1 MTHHILTGAPGAGKT
16 VILRGLEQAG
26 VAVVEE
32 AATDV
37 IAWEQARGCD
47 EPWSQPGFIDA
58 ILQLQQFRERRAGAG
73 LTVFDRSPVCTLA
86 LSRFQER
93 PDSPAL
99 TRTIGRLV
107 DEGRYHREVFF
118 VEGLGFI
125 TPTAARRIDLDG
137 ARRFAEEHR
146 RCYEALGFALIEI
159 APATPESRVEAILR
173 RLGVEAVVEPPE
185 DL

>member
-16 VILRGLEQAG
+16 VILRGLERAG
-26 VAVVEE
+26 LAVVEE

-58 ILQLQQFRERRAGAG
+58 ILRLQRFRERQAGEG
-73 LTVFDRSPVCTLA
+73 LTIFDRSPVCTLA
-86 LSRFQER
+86 LSRFQAR
-93 PDSPAL
+93 ADSPAL
-99 TRTIGRLV
+99 TRAIDRLL
-107 DEGRYHREVFF
+107 DEGRYHPEVFF
-118 VEGLGFI
+118 VEGLDFI

-159 APATPESRVEAILR
+159 APATPENRLKAVLR
-173 RLGVEAVVEPPE
+173 RLGVEAAVEPPE